1 MTASLI
7 VAWSFVALYVAATI
21 YVYYR
26 KVLPVLAEHNDDSRP
41 RDSKID
47 EIPNFRA
54 YVAILRSKDQKS
66 WNYYLSVLV
75 SRFDGLRL
83 PLVAVLTIITIV
95 VFW

>member
-1 MTASLI
+1 VTASLV
-7 VAWSFVALYVAATI
+7 VAWSLVALYVAATI

-26 KVLPVLAEHNDDSRP
+26 KVLPVLAEHDDDSRP

-54 YVAILRSKDQKS
+54 YVAILRSKGQKS
-66 WNYYLSVLV
+66 WDYYLAVLV
-75 SRFDGLRL
+75 SRFDGFRL
-83 PLVAVLTIITIV
+83 PLIGILTIITIV